1 MAVRVQACP
10 LSTEQSLGCLG
21 GAHLTSEERRGYAL
35 FRQLHMVS
43 ELVTQ
48 ITLLKHESQSE
59 ILSSVLLLL
68 YQRLG
73 VEGDSQAAGFT

>member
-1 MAVRVQACP
+1 
-10 LSTEQSLGCLG
+10 
-21 GAHLTSEERRGYAL
+21 
-35 FRQLHMVS
+35 MVS

-48 ITLLKHESQSE
+48 ITLLKHESPSE

-73 VEGDSQAAGFT
+73 VEGGQSDSRFYMRTSLPTQTWCKISGGGGGGGERVCWVMSPGPQSHKSK